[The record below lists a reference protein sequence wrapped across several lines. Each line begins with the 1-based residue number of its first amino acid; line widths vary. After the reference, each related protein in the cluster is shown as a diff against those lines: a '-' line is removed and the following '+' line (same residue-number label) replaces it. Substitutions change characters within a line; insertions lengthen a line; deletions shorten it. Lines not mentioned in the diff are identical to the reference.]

1 MAKETGFRPEED
13 RMTSEHEASESSELR
28 QGETQLVSGAIVVS
42 DPEIISG
49 IVLILLV
56 NLARAHWAW
65 GWQRIAFGRWS
76 DGEIAGLRFSK
87 IMGSG
92 KNGGFGLTPSPS
104 HQGMFCVFDSQAHAQ
119 AFIDDSPLMARYRAS
134 ATEFFCATLRIGSV
148 RGSWDGLHFQS
159 DISMP
164 AKGPIATLTRASI
177 RPLAAASFWR
187 KAPAAQKSL
196 HKAAGCD
203 LAVGL
208 GEAPLLRQATFS
220 IWRDTDAMMAY
231 AHTGAHQD
239 AIKAA
244 WQQDFFSESM
254 FMRFVPLTVSGSW
267 RGRTFD

>member
-1 MAKETGFRPEED
+1 MV
-13 RMTSEHEASESSELR
+13 SEHEAREPREL
-28 QGETQLVSGAIVVS
+28 QQAHTLLVSDAIVAL
-42 DPEIISG
+42 EKECISG
-49 IVLILLV
+49 VVLVLLV

-76 DGEIAGLRFSK
+76 DAEIAGLRFSK
-87 IMGSG
+87 VMGSG

-104 HQGMFCVFDSQAHAQ
+104 HQGMFCVFESQEHAQ

-134 ATEFFCATLRIGSV
+134 ATELFCATLRIGSV
-148 RGSWDGLHFQS
+148 RGSWEGVHFES

-164 AKGPIATLTRASI
+164 VTGPIATLTRASI
-177 RPLAAASFWR
+177 RPLGAASFWR

-203 LAVGL
+203 LAIGL

-220 IWRDTDAMMAY
+220 LWQNTDAMMAY
-231 AHTGAHQD
+231 AHTGAHRD

-244 WQQDFFSESM
+244 WEQDFFSESM
-254 FMRFVPLTVSGSW
+254 FMRFVPVTVAGTW
-267 RGRTFD
+267 RGRSFD